1 MSLESLCMNV
11 DERAAAGFGRAAAAY
26 ERGRPGY
33 PADAVTWLAE
43 RLGLRS
49 GRTVVDL
56 GAGTGKLSRLL
67 AETGARVVA
76 VEPVEEMRRFLE
88 TVRGVE
94 AVDGTAEALPFP
106 DASADAFTVAQ
117 AFHWFEPAEALAEI
131 HRVLRP
137 GSALAFLWNRLDEAD
152 PLTAAF
158 AAVLARYRAHAHVG
172 RECEEGF
179 DRTALF
185 TPAELRTFVNE
196 QEVDAE
202 TLADRLASESSIAV
216 LPDQQR
222 KQALSEARALAPRK
236 VVLRYVTEVYVSN
249 RRA

>member
-1 MSLESLCMNV
+1 V
-11 DERAAAGFGRAAAAY
+11 DERAAAGFGHGAEAY

-33 PADAVTWLAE
+33 PSDAVAWLTE
-43 RLGLRS
+43 KLGLGP

-67 AETGARVVA
+67 VETGVQVVA

-88 TVRGVE
+88 TVAGVE
-94 AVDGTAEALPFP
+94 ALAGTAEAIPLP
-106 DASADAFTVAQ
+106 DASADACTIAQ
-117 AFHWFEPAEALAEI
+117 AFHWFEQDAALAEI

-137 GSALAFLWNRLDEAD
+137 GSALALVWNRLDEAD

-158 AAVLARYRAHAHVG
+158 GAILARHRGHPRIDSVWQ
-172 RECEEGF
+172 ESF
-179 DRTALF
+179 DRTGLF
-185 TPAELRTFVNE
+185 TPAERRAFPNA
-196 QEVDAE
+196 QELDAE
-202 TLADRLASESSIAV
+202 TIADRLASESSIAV
-216 LPDQQR
+216 LPDEQR
-222 KQALSEARALAPRK
+222 RQALLEVRALAPGT